1 VQQFVIHLENDKD
14 ALKLLAKIGRELGEK
29 NVDIVSMAGTS
40 AFAICTAVL
49 FTNNEELTH
58 DILRELNIPFSTQ
71 TVLVASLPDEP
82 GTFGNFAQLLFDQAI
97 RVYSFYVLRL
107 TKTHAH
113 YAFSVDEADFE
124 KAQAFLDASG
134 FLQITENPK
143 KSNQ

>member
-1 VQQFVIHLENDKD
+1 MQQFVIHLENDKD
-14 ALKLLAKIGRELGEK
+14 ALKLLAKIGRELGER

-58 DILRELNIPFSTQ
+58 EILRELNIPFSTQ

-82 GTFGNFAQLLFDQAI
+82 GTFGNFAQLLFDQQI
-97 RVYSFYVLRL
+97 RVYSFYILRL
-107 TKTHAH
+107 TSTHAH

-134 FLQITENPK
+134 FLQITGSPK
-143 KSNQ
+143 KSN